1 MRTVHYRSYRR
12 ILKFTI
18 SKNVKITPKISKNLM
33 WCVYVFCC
41 AVTNSM
47 SIKIWLWMCRMV
59 KHTVLNKSIALCSVC
74 SVLIFSPL
82 HLFEFR
88 IHINFNSKLK
98 FFIMKI
104 RGYIYHYG
112 IPKNIALRVFVTNK
126 KIKTNAHWNFVFSFF
141 FLCYFKEIVYMIMH
155 ANRMFMKC
163 SAIIGND
170 TELFTPPNITNI
182 HCSKWSK
189 RSGGWTAFVTNRS
202 IFKF

>member
-1 MRTVHYRSYRR
+1 MRWINILPRCIATKANNKGETKENRTDITIRVCLCVWYLMRTVHYRSYER

-98 FFIMKI
+98 FFMMKI
-104 RGYIYHYG
+104 RGYI
-112 IPKNIALRVFVTNK
+112 T
-126 KIKTNAHWNFVFSFF
+126 
-141 FLCYFKEIVYMIMH
+141 
-155 ANRMFMKC
+155 
-163 SAIIGND
+163 
-170 TELFTPPNITNI
+170 
-182 HCSKWSK
+182 
-189 RSGGWTAFVTNRS
+189 TAFPKISRCVFLWQT
-202 IFKF
+202 KK